1 MRVPFIYVYKIC
13 KDITIFY
20 RRESVADGQR
30 HLHLRRAVRNLRTD
44 QPVTDRHLDGRIGP
58 LGRGLLRLLLL
69 PRLPDR
75 PGGLHREQ
83 RAHEYVSQLGGER
96 VNLCCG
102 SGHG

>member
-1 MRVPFIYVYKIC
+1 M
-13 KDITIFY
+13 
-20 RRESVADGQR
+20 ADGQR

-58 LGRGLLRLLLL
+58 LGRRLLRLLLL

-83 RAHEYVSQLGGER
+83 RAHEYVSQLGENASIFVAAPAMAEISPR
-96 VNLCCG
+96 CAEKNVFSTLL
-102 SGHG
+102 SK